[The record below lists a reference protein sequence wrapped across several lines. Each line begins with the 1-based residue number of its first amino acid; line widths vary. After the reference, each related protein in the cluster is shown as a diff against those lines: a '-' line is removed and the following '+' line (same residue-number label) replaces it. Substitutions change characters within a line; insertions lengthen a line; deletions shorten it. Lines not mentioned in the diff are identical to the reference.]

1 MRRLLIISIHLL
13 LAGFGVLEYFLSKGL
28 RRFKYKPVSHYA
40 ARLPYAHPASQD
52 IMISL
57 AETREDASLKT
68 YMLCTS
74 HGSRIPLLIT
84 GKITL
89 N

>member
-1 MRRLLIISIHLL
+1 MRKHLILIVHLL
-13 LAGFGVLEYFLSKGL
+13 FSTVGVLEYCLSKGL
-28 RRFKYKPVSHYA
+28 RKFKYRPMSHYA
-40 ARLPYAHPASQD
+40 ARLPYDHPASQE

-57 AETREDASLKT
+57 AESPQEATLTS

-74 HGSRIPLLIT
+74 HCSRLPLLIT
-84 GKITL
+84 GEITL

>member
-1 MRRLLIISIHLL
+1 MRKHLILIVHLL
-13 LAGFGVLEYFLSKGL
+13 FSTVGVLEYCLSKGL

-40 ARLPYAHPASQD
+40 ARLPHAHPASQD

-74 HGSRIPLLIT
+74 HGSRLPLLIT